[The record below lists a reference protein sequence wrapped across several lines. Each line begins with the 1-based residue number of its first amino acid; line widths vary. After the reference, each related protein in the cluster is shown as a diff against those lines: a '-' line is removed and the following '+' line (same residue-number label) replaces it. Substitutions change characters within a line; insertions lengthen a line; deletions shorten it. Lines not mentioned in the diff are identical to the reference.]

1 MWAHGRA
8 KKEIARRR
16 FVGFF
21 FLLFF
26 FFPAHAETNTPF
38 DFGDKMLSVSLNYW
52 FTTVIATVW

>member
-1 MWAHGRA
+1 MA
-8 KKEIARRR
+8 ELRRKLH
-16 FVGFF
+16 VGALLVFF

-52 FTTVIATVW
+52 FTTVIATV

>member
-21 FLLFF
+21 FFF
-26 FFPAHAETNTPF
+26 LFFPAHAETNTPF